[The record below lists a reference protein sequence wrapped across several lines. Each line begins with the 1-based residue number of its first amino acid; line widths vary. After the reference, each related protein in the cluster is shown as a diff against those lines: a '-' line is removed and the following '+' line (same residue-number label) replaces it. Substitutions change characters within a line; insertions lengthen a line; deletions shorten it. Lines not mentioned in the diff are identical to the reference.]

1 MFKLS
6 EENKNYQHLLDEAEG
21 AYLKQEYLEAFLIQ
35 SCIIEG
41 VVKNYAA
48 EKLDYIIVG
57 NNLLKDKFDNWDVS
71 RLVDSLLIAGKI
83 DSFLYKKLNDYRKK
97 RNNVIHDLLS
107 HEDKNLLDGEL
118 KSAYELGKEMKGFIV
133 DDMSKGIGDATV
145 SELNGQIN
153 DLLSTI
159 VYLQKELIE
168 NSGNNTTET
177 QEMMLQISQL
187 LQSLEISRYKK

>member
-21 AYLKQEYLEAFLIQ
+21 AYLKKEYLEAFLIQ